1 MQAIFLAWIL
11 FPNSYHIIIIFK
23 YLNSMEE
30 INIEMKLKMKKEQ
43 NIKKLKELR
52 AKQREKK
59 KNIKTG

>member
-1 MQAIFLAWIL
+1 
-11 FPNSYHIIIIFK
+11 
-23 YLNSMEE
+23 MEE

-59 KNIKTG
+59 KI